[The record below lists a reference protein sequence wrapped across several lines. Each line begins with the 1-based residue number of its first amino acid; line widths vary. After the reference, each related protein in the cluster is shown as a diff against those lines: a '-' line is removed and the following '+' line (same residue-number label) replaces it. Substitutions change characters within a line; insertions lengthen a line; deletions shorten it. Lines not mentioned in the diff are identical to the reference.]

1 MARPL
6 NSTKRVEV
14 KVRLLEPTLAKLD
27 LICLDPFTSKI
38 TYGERN
44 THIENALA
52 DYFATYYPQRTNPQG
67 DPK

>member
-1 MARPL
+1 MARPP
-6 NSTKRVEV
+6 NSLKRIEV
-14 KVRLLEPTLAKLD
+14 KFRLLEPTLAKLD

-52 DYFATYYPQRTNPQG
+52 DYFTTHYPQRTTLQG
-67 DPK
+67 DAK